1 MMVRSDSLLSTN
13 MNAFLALKRED
24 VALVIRNLRFRKLLR
39 LVARNLADVNHYFAL
54 ELRLSGPLG
63 APQTRLA
70 NRELVVLNQ
79 NDIEALKGQLAS
91 LNDEDSKELL
101 ARILF
106 YECGFKNCYALKIN
120 GTIACLQWLVYPSDN
135 EIIERRFR
143 RRFATLKAKQ
153 VMVENSFTFPR
164 FRGLG
169 LMNVLCTELLNIA
182 QAQGYAGAICYVIKE
197 NINAL
202 NQLTQM
208 GFKIRRVIRE
218 YKLLGQVWRNW

>member
-1 MMVRSDSLLSTN
+1 MGRSDSLLSTN

-24 VALVIRNLRFRKLLR
+24 MALVFRNLRLRKLMR
-39 LVARNLADVNHYFAL
+39 LIARNLADVNHYFAL
-54 ELRLSGPLG
+54 EMRLSDPI
-63 APQTRLA
+63 AVPQTRLA
-70 NRELVVLNQ
+70 NRELTLLNQ
-79 NDIEALKGQLAS
+79 TDIDELKGQLAT

-120 GTIACLQWLVYPSDN
+120 GTIACLQWLVYPSEN
-135 EIIERRFR
+135 AIIERRFS
-143 RRFATLKAKQ
+143 RRFATLKPKQ

-169 LMNVLCTELLNIA
+169 LMNVICAELLLIA
-182 QAQGYAGAICYVIKE
+182 RTQNYSGAICYVIKE

-202 NQLTQM
+202 NQLTQI
-208 GFKIRRVIRE
+208 GFKIRRLIKE
-218 YKLLGQVWRNW
+218 YKILGQVWRNW